1 MQLLASRATLA
12 TQSMSTIP
20 RAPILEKLPDF
31 ELEDDVPPPP
41 LPPRMAPAFA
51 APPRPVADK
60 VPDSYPFTF
69 TGTGAEYFRIW
80 VVNVLLTVL
89 TLGVYSAWA
98 KVRRLQYFYRNTRID
113 NSTFDYHGKPG
124 AILKGRLLAMFLL
137 VAYKV
142 AFELSAPAAIA
153 VAVVLVALVP
163 WLLARSFR
171 FKMVNSSY
179 RGLRFRFAG
188 SAIDAYKMLSVFPL
202 LAAFGVFYGWNVAI
216 TDPSR
221 IGAGTV
227 ILGLALVVLAVCTIP
242 LGHYLLKRFQHNNA
256 YFGQTPVFFDARP
269 GEFFKIYARAVG
281 FLLLGSI
288 SAAIFGLLTHRIFQ
302 YFQSTVFGWFFTL
315 LYGVV
320 SAYAFYLF
328 VTPFLQSRVQNL
340 VWRHTELAGHRFIS
354 TVNARRLLWIHT
366 TNLMLVTVTFG
377 LYKPFGLIRVMKY
390 RVECLALI
398 PDGSLDE
405 FMCDHAG
412 DNAGALGQE
421 SGDLFDIEIAL

>member
-1 MQLLASRATLA
+1 MT
-12 TQSMSTIP
+12 P
-20 RAPILEKLPDF
+20 REPILEKLPDF
-31 ELEDDVPPPP
+31 ELDDDAPAPPPARREP
-41 LPPRMAPAFA
+41 SFA
-51 APPRPVADK
+51 APQRPGK
-60 VPDSYPFTF
+60 VDAPTSYQFQF

-98 KVRRLQYFYRNTRID
+98 KVRRLQYFYRNTRVD
-113 NSTFDYHGKPG
+113 DSTFDYHGKPG
-124 AILKGRLLAMFLL
+124 AILKGRLLAVVLL
-137 VAYKV
+137 IAYKV
-142 AFELSAPAAIA
+142 AFELSGPAAIG

-188 SAIDAYKMLSVFPL
+188 SAVDAYKMLSIFPI
-202 LAAFGVFYGWNVAI
+202 LAAFTVFYGWNVAI
-216 TDPSR
+216 TDASR

-227 ILGLALVVLAVCTIP
+227 LLGVALVALAVCTIP
-242 LGHYLLKRFQHNNA
+242 FGHYLLKRFQHNNA

-269 GEFFKIYARAVG
+269 GEFVKIYAKAVG

-288 SAAIFGLLTHRIFQ
+288 SAGLFALITHRIFQ
-302 YFQSTVFGWFFTL
+302 YFESTVFGWLFTL
-315 LYGVV
+315 IYGVI

-340 VWRHTELAGHRFIS
+340 VWKHTEMAGHRFVS
-354 TVNARRLLWIHT
+354 SVSARRLLWIHT
-366 TNLMLVTVTFG
+366 SNLMLITLTFG
-377 LYKPFGLIRVMKY
+377 LYKPFGLMRVMKY
-390 RVECLALI
+390 RLESLTLVPE
-398 PDGSLDE
+398 GSLEE

-421 SGDLFDIEIAL
+421 AGDLFDIEIAL

>member
-1 MQLLASRATLA
+1 MIASE
-12 TQSMSTIP
+12 
-20 RAPILEKLPDF
+20 PILELPLD
-31 ELEDDVPPPP
+31 DDVE
-41 LPPRMAPAFA
+41 LQEYQSAPARA
-51 APPRPVADK
+51 LPSAPPRPVQYKALGPQK
-60 VPDSYPFTF
+60 FQF
-69 TGTGAEYFRIW
+69 TGTGSEYFRIW

-113 NSTFDYHGKPG
+113 NATFDYHGKPG
-124 AILKGRLLAMFLL
+124 AILKGRVLALFLL

-142 AFELSAPAAIA
+142 AFELSTPVAIG
-153 VAVVLVALVP
+153 VAVLLVALVP

-188 SAIDAYKMLSVFPL
+188 SAIDAYKMLSIFPL
-202 LAAFGVFYGWNVAI
+202 LAAFTVFFGWNVAV
-216 TDPSR
+216 SGVAR
-221 IGAGTV
+221 LGMGTV
-227 ILGLALVVLAVCTIP
+227 VLGVALVILILGTVP

-256 YFGQTPVFFDARP
+256 YFGQTPVFFDAQP
-269 GEFFKIYARAVG
+269 AEFFRIYAKAVG

-288 SAAIFGLLTHRIFQ
+288 SAAIFGILTNGLFE
-302 YFQSTVFGWFFTL
+302 YFKATVFGWFFTL

-328 VTPFLQSRVQNL
+328 VTPFLQSRIQNL
-340 VWRHTELAGHRFIS
+340 VWQHTELAGHRFES
-354 TVNARRLLWIHT
+354 AASARQLLWIHAS
-366 TNLMLVTVTFG
+366 NLLLVTLTLG
-377 LYKPFGLIRVMKY
+377 LFKPFAQIRVLKY
-390 RVECLALI
+390 RVESLTLV
-398 PDGSLDE
+398 PDGSLEE

-421 SGDLFDIEIAL
+421 TGDIFDIEIAL

>member
-1 MQLLASRATLA
+1 MIASE
-12 TQSMSTIP
+12 
-20 RAPILEKLPDF
+20 PILELPLDADL
-31 ELEDDVPPPP
+31 ELQDYQSAPTKP
-41 LPPRMAPAFA
+41 LPAA
-51 APPRPVADK
+51 APPRPAEYK
-60 VPDSYPFTF
+60 KLGPQTFQF

-80 VVNVLLTVL
+80 VVNLLLTIA

-98 KVRRLQYFYRNTRID
+98 KVRRLQYFYRNTRLD
-113 NSTFDYHGKPG
+113 NATFDYHGKPG
-124 AILKGRLLAMFLL
+124 AILKGRMLALILL

-142 AFELSAPAAIA
+142 AYELSTPAAVG
-153 VAVVLVALVP
+153 VALVLVALLP

-179 RGLRFRFAG
+179 RGLRFRFGG

-202 LAAFGVFYGWNVAI
+202 LAAFTVFYGWNVAI
-216 TDPSR
+216 TDASR

-227 ILGLALVVLAVCTIP
+227 VLGLALLVLIMGMVP

-256 YFGQTPVFFDARP
+256 YFGQTPVFFDAQP
-269 GEFFKIYARAVG
+269 GEFFKIYGKAIG
-281 FLLLGSI
+281 FLMLGTV
-288 SAAIFGLLTHRIFQ
+288 SAGIFGVLTHRLFE

-328 VTPFLQSRVQNL
+328 VTPFLQSRIQNL
-340 VWRHTELAGHRFIS
+340 VWAHTELAGHRFES
-354 TVNARRLLWIHT
+354 RASARRLLWIHT
-366 TNLMLVTVTFG
+366 TNLLLVTLTLG
-377 LYKPFGLIRVMKY
+377 LYKPFAQIRVLKY
-390 RVECLALI
+390 RVESLTLV
-398 PDGSLDE
+398 PDGSLEE

-412 DNAGALGQE
+412 DNTGALGQE

>member
-1 MQLLASRATLA
+1 MIDSE
-12 TQSMSTIP
+12 
-20 RAPILEKLPDF
+20 PILELPLDADL
-31 ELEDDVPPPP
+31 ELQDYQPA
-41 LPPRMAPAFA
+41 PRKAPAA
-51 APPRPVADK
+51 DAPRPVEYKALG
-60 VPDSYPFTF
+60 PQQFQF

-124 AILKGRLLAMFLL
+124 AILKGRVLALVLLI
-137 VAYKV
+137 AYKV
-142 AFELSAPAAIA
+142 AFELSTPAAVG
-153 VAVVLVALVP
+153 VALVLVALLP

-188 SAIDAYKMLSVFPL
+188 SAIDAYKMLSIFPL
-202 LAAFGVFYGWNVAI
+202 LAAFTVFYGWNVAI
-216 TDPSR
+216 TDASR

-227 ILGLALVVLAVCTIP
+227 VLGLALLVLIVGTVP

-256 YFGQTPVFFDARP
+256 YFGQTPVFFDAKP
-269 GEFFKIYARAVG
+269 AEFFKIYGKAVG
-281 FLLLGSI
+281 FLMLGSI
-288 SAAIFGLLTHRIFQ
+288 SAGIFGVLTHSLFE
-302 YFQSTVFGWFFTL
+302 FFKSTAFGWFFTM

-328 VTPFLQSRVQNL
+328 VTPFLQSRIQNL
-340 VWRHTELAGHRFIS
+340 VWQHTELAGHRFES
-354 TVNARRLLWIHT
+354 KASARQLLWIHSS
-366 TNLMLVTVTFG
+366 NLLLVTLTLG
-377 LYKPFGLIRVMKY
+377 LFKPFAQIRVLKY
-390 RVECLALI
+390 RVESLTLI
-398 PDGSLDE
+398 PDGSLEE

-421 SGDLFDIEIAL
+421 TGDLFDVEIAL